1 LAFAGASSEKG
12 GRIEVQEGEKSKS
25 EDDHNQLCK
34 NAVKKPGEQPDLYV
48 PVLVPIG
55 ELFQEVCR

>member
-1 LAFAGASSEKG
+1 M
-12 GRIEVQEGEKSKS
+12 QEGEKSKS